1 MNVVHRD
8 LKPDNIFLC
17 PRDVDGEL
25 RDHAKVLDFGISK
38 IRNSQT
44 VVTQDAAIMGTPY
57 YMSPEQATGKNQE
70 IDGRTDIFALGAI
83 VFEMLSGTT
92 AFPGESLP
100 QVIYRVVF
108 EAHPSLAHLVP
119 STNPR
124 ILAAVDHALPRRL
137 AIVSRIWRPSSRH
150 SPAGR

>member
-83 VFEMLSGTT
+83 VFEMISGIT
-92 AFPGESLP
+92 AFPGDSLP
-100 QVIYRVVF
+100 QVIYKVVF
-108 EAHPSLAHLVP
+108 EPHPSLAQLVP
-119 STNPR
+119 TAGPR
-124 ILAAVDHALPRRL
+124 LVAAVDRALAKKADERF
-137 AIVSRIWRPSSRH
+137 
-150 SPAGR
+150 